1 MHILEFFRL
10 MFPAATPPPAEQAP
24 KPLRKPRA
32 KKPTVKKSLPV
43 AKKKRSAK

>member
-10 MFPAATPPPAEQAP
+10 FFPAPVATPEQAP
-24 KPLRKPRA
+24 KPARKPRA
-32 KKPTVKKSLPV
+32 KKPTVKKSLAV